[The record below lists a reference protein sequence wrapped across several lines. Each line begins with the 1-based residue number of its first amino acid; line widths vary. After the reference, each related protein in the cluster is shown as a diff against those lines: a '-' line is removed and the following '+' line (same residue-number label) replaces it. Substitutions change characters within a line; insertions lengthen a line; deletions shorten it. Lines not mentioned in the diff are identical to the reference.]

1 MTNSTVSALSQ
12 QLFAQ
17 RLGGLSH
24 WPRPLDI
31 VGSGNINDIKLG
43 IQRLFLLFFFFFFL
57 QKSFT
62 LKFKRLFVELSV
74 LVVQNGA
81 HPFKMMLLV

>member
-1 MTNSTVSALSQ
+1 VTNCTVSALSQ
-12 QLFAQ
+12 QLFAEH
-17 RLGGLSH
+17 LGGLSH

-57 QKSFT
+57 QKSFK